1 MTDRTRL
8 VKRFIDWLD
17 HHPRL
22 GWYIAVMVTLDV
34 LLQIGEELVR

>member
-1 MTDRTRL
+1 MADRTRL